1 MGPGG
6 FARDVVINIDA
17 RAVVRAL
24 REQGWS
30 LAAIGARYGITAAR
44 VSQLLG
50 RTGRRFRVSDPE
62 PLTEQRS
69 AA

>member
-1 MGPGG
+1 MTAGTGRLL
-6 FARDVVINIDA
+6 AMR
-17 RAVVRAL
+17 RL

-30 LAAIGARYGITAAR
+30 LADIGWRYGITAAR

-50 RTGRRFRVSDPE
+50 PDGRRFRVSVPE
-62 PLTEQRS
+62 PLTQQPP